1 MASHQRVTPTPRG
14 KRRPRSPG
22 SQQPTIADLA
32 VGKQNLLAKELDLR
46 VSTMPKS
53 NSSKGRGKKRWTWLQ
68 RNSLLKRMLKEEV
81 VAEQL
86 LANASYFDE
95 CEIGEFF
102 PIFHFVTHHRKLEER
117 DAIQKRVFT
126 KWVNMHLKKMGE
138 EIQDLFEDLK
148 DGKQLLN
155 LLELLTQEKLVREK
169 GVLRYHHMQNA
180 QNALNL
186 LRQKKVKIVNI
197 RSDDIVDGNPKLT
210 LGLIWSIIL
219 HFQISAAKAM
229 FNQEQL
235 SPKQALIIWCKEL
248 ADGYPGVRI
257 ENFTTSWKDGLAFN
271 AVIHRHRPDLIDYTY
286 VQAAQPPARLENAFS
301 VAERDLGV
309 HRLLEPDDILVAEVD
324 EKAVLTY
331 VSSLYKALPTIPP
344 HVRMQNDLER
354 KQMYFEYCTKAKKII
369 TWIRHTLKNVNSREF
384 PPNLTAMQDIAAQH
398 RFLRIEVMPKKDH
411 DRRSLGYIL
420 RDLQFLDLAEG
431 LHPRVAD
438 ELWAELLIAVEERT
452 KALNIEITS
461 CKDEPKI
468 FKKQYI
474 AGDVP
479 CRGIHSVIAY
489 LIVYEQLTMGMVF
502 DPI

>member
-1 MASHQRVTPTPRG
+1 MEASSFDEDEFRKKWEAYFGNYQDTLYFRVLFVLKSEG
-14 KRRPRSPG
+14 L
-22 SQQPTIADLA
+22 Q
-32 VGKQNLLAKELDLR
+32 QNLLAKELDLR

-68 RNSLLKRMLKEEV
+68 RNSLLKRMLK
-81 VAEQL
+81 
-86 LANASYFDE
+86 
-95 CEIGEFF
+95 
-102 PIFHFVTHHRKLEER
+102 EER

-420 RDLQFLDLAEG
+420 RDLQAMFNPKLKFLDLAEG

-461 CKDEPKI
+461 CKDEPRI

-474 AGDVP
+474 AGGVP
-479 CRGIHSVIAY
+479 CRGIHSVIVY